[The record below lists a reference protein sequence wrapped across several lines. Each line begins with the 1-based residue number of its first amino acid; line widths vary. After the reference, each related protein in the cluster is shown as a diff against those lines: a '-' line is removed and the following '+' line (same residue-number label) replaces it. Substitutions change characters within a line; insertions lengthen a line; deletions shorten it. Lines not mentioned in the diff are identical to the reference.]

1 MGYNYTEA
9 KEKFEKEWARN
20 LKLYLEA
27 GMSPAFIAAMR
38 EFDEAQFRKERTFQ
52 TRNPV
57 RIQCW
62 EDPRLE
68 QPPEYFARLREDLDC
83 QLEDICPGLAAKATE
98 RDKEVLL
105 LSSIGLTQHEIAVNL
120 HISQVAVLKHLHKLQ
135 KILQRGL

>member
-1 MGYNYTEA
+1 MGYNYTEE

-83 QLEDICPGLAAKATE
+83 QLEDICPGLSAKATE

-105 LSSIGLTQHEIAVNL
+105 LSSIGLTQHEIALKL
-120 HISQVAVLKHLHKLQ
+120 HITQSTVSYHLDKLKKLF
-135 KILQRGL
+135 K